1 MIIFLR
7 CIICFALFN
16 GASSYI
22 IATRCFVGDSSTF
35 LLMRQR
41 RTSSVIYRD
50 RHVSL
55 MKPSLNEYDVA
66 TNAKEDIVQTAKF
79 YVKMMRPITI
89 IQAVGAFLVG
99 RLVIL
104 TSDATHS
111 LTIRELPNN
120 HCFTINISELWR
132 RNGHE

>member
-1 MIIFLR
+1 
-7 CIICFALFN
+7 
-16 GASSYI
+16 
-22 IATRCFVGDSSTF
+22 
-35 LLMRQR
+35 MRQR

-55 MKPSLNEYDVA
+55 MKPSRNEYDVA

-104 TSDATHS
+104 TSDATTHS
-111 LTIRELPNN
+111 LTIRELPSIITL
-120 HCFTINISELWR
+120 HYQYI
-132 RNGHE
+132 